1 VTVISDHEADAGI
14 TRRNRILERE
24 ETLMRRCNRLALLV
38 PVLAMAALAAN
49 AVPAQTLHAVK
60 GRGELVCGVSDGL
73 LGFSSVDDKGVWS
86 GFDVDT
92 CRAVAAAIF
101 NDAGKVQFVALQTEQ
116 RFAAL
121 QSGKVDLL
129 ARNATWTMSREGS
142 LGVLFAAVT
151 YYDGQGFLVRR
162 SRNVESALELDGAK
176 ICTLAGTT
184 SELNLGDYFHNNH
197 MRYTVLT
204 FATAAESARA
214 YDEGQCDV
222 LTSDISQLYS
232 TRLSLKTPD
241 DHVIMPEVISKEPLA
256 PVVRQG
262 DDQWFNIVKWS
273 LFAMLDAEELGVS
286 SSTVAAALKSEK
298 PDVRRLVGT
307 EGNFGEQVGLTNDW
321 AARIVSLVGNYGE
334 VFDRN
339 VGAGSKLG
347 IPRGL
352 NGLWTNGGIQYAPP
366 IR

>member
-1 VTVISDHEADAGI
+1 
-14 TRRNRILERE
+14 
-24 ETLMRRCNRLALLV
+24 MRMCHHAARLASLLV
-38 PVLAMAALAAN
+38 LAAWCVGG
-49 AVPAQTLHAVK
+49 AAAQTLQAVK
-60 GRGELVCGVSDGL
+60 SRGELICGVSDGL
-73 LGFSSVDDKGVWS
+73 IGFSSADAGGNWS
-86 GFDVDT
+86 GFDVDA

-101 NDAGKVQFVALQTEQ
+101 NDAGKVRFVPLHTEE

-162 SRNVESALELDGAK
+162 SRKADSALELDGTKVCA
-176 ICTLAGTT
+176 LAGTT
-184 SELNLGDYFHNNH
+184 TELNLADYFHANN
-197 MRYTVLT
+197 MRYTVET
-204 FATAAESARA
+204 FATADDSAKA
-214 YDEGQCDV
+214 YDEGRCEV
-222 LTSDISQLYS
+222 LTSDVSQLYS
-232 TRLSLKTPD
+232 VRLKLARPD
-241 DHVIMPEVISKEPLA
+241 DHVILPEVISKEPLA

-262 DDQWFNIVKWS
+262 DDQWFNVVKWS

-286 SSTVAAALKSEK
+286 SKSLAQALTSAK
-298 PDVRRLVGT
+298 PDVKRLVGT
-307 EGNFGEQVGLTNDW
+307 EGNFGEQVGLTKDW
-321 AARIVSLVGNYGE
+321 AARIIALVGNYGE

-339 VGAGSKLG
+339 VGTGSKLG

>member
-1 VTVISDHEADAGI
+1 MHGYNHRTA
-14 TRRNRILERE
+14 RY
-24 ETLMRRCNRLALLV
+24 LAAAIAATAL
-38 PVLAMAALAAN
+38 ALAAG
-49 AVPAQTLHAVK
+49 AAAAQTLKTVK
-60 GRGELVCGVSDGL
+60 DRGTLICGVSDGL
-73 LGFSSVDDKGVWS
+73 VGFSSIDDKGSWS
-86 GFDVDT
+86 GFDVDA

-101 NDAGKVQFVALQTEQ
+101 NDSSKVQFVPLQTEQ

-129 ARNATWTMSREGS
+129 ARNATWTMSRESSFGI
-142 LGVLFAAVT
+142 LFTAIT

-162 SRNVESALELDGAK
+162 SKKIDSALELDGTK

-184 SELNLGDYFHNNH
+184 TELNLADYFHANH
-197 MRYTVLT
+197 MHYTVVT
-204 FATAAESARA
+204 FATPAESAKA
-214 YDEGQCDV
+214 YDDGQCDA
-222 LTSDISQLYS
+222 LTSDISQLHS
-232 TRLSLKTPD
+232 ERLKLARPD

-256 PVVRQG
+256 PAVRQG

-286 SSTVAAALKSEK
+286 SKTIAEALKSEK
-298 PDVRRLVGT
+298 PEVRRLLGA
-307 EGNFGEQVGLTNDW
+307 EGSFGEQIGLANDW
-321 AARIVSLVGNYGE
+321 AARIITLVGNYGE

-339 VGAGSKLG
+339 VGTGSKLG

>member
-1 VTVISDHEADAGI
+1 
-14 TRRNRILERE
+14 
-24 ETLMRRCNRLALLV
+24 MRMCNRLAFLV
-38 PVLAMAALAAN
+38 PILAVAALTAGAA
-49 AVPAQTLHAVK
+49 AAQTLKAVK
-60 GRGELVCGVSDGL
+60 VRGALVCGVSDGL
-73 LGFSSVDDKGVWS
+73 IGFSSVDDKGSWS

-101 NDAGKVQFVALQTEQ
+101 NDAGKVQFVPLQTEE

-129 ARNATWTMSREGS
+129 ARNATWTMSREAS

-162 SRNVESALELDGAK
+162 GRNVDSALELDGAK
-176 ICTLAGTT
+176 VCTLAGTT
-184 SELNLGDYFHNNH
+184 TELNLADYFHSNH

-204 FATAAESARA
+204 FATAAESAKA
-214 YDEGQCDV
+214 YDDGQCDV

-232 TRLSLKTPD
+232 TRLKLAKPD
-241 DHVIMPEVISKEPLA
+241 DHIILPEVISKEPLA

-262 DDQWFNIVKWS
+262 DDPWFNVVKWS
-273 LFAMLDAEELGVS
+273 MFAMLDAEELGVS
-286 SSTVAAALKSEK
+286 SKTIAEALKSEK

-321 AARIVSLVGNYGE
+321 AARIVALVGNYGE
-334 VFDRN
+334 MFDRN
-339 VGAGSKLG
+339 VGTGSKLG